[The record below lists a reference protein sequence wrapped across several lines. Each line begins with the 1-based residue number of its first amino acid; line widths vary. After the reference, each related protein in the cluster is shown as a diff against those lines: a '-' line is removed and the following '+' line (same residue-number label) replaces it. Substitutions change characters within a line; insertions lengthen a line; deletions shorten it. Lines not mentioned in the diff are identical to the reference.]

1 MVGRDHGPPRVCH
14 PGEQRGV
21 SKADVIRVGYQVD
34 DMRQCPADDEE
45 NADCRSPGVP
55 PSLIPAGQDSGY

>member
-1 MVGRDHGPPRVCH
+1 
-14 PGEQRGV
+14 
-21 SKADVIRVGYQVD
+21 VGYQVD